1 MARLPPQRRGL
12 GIFFLV
18 LLCSSHCIEVQKK
31 IDHAKM
37 VDGMLDR
44 YHGMRGS
51 VSEPIKYN
59 IYLKNRLSLFD
70 ITFTMNSCNTFDA
83 AK

>member
-1 MARLPPQRRGL
+1 MRAVECGRAPFCRRYIYSLKGVDRLSDA
-12 GIFFLV
+12 F
-18 LLCSSHCIEVQKK
+18 
-31 IDHAKM
+31 
-37 VDGMLDR
+37 
-44 YHGMRGS
+44 